1 MMRLGRPRE
10 IEGKAG
16 AMTVTF
22 DDIKAAAALIEGKTV
37 RTPSAHSRTLSEIT
51 GAEVV
56 LKFENL
62 QYTGSFKDR
71 GALVKLTSLSAAEK
85 AAGVIAMSA
94 GNHAQAVAYHARNLG
109 LAATIVMPNGTPQV
123 KAMNTRRFGARVVFE
138 GETIDEAAVRAR
150 EIAKTEG
157 LTFVH
162 PYDDAKVIAGQG
174 TVALEMLADFPDLDM
189 LVVPI
194 GGGGL
199 LAGNAIAAKA
209 LKPEIAVIG
218 VEAALYPSMYQ
229 ATHGLPAKAGGRT
242 IAEGI
247 AVKTVGET
255 TLPIIERL
263 ADDILLA
270 SEEDLERGVQLLLEI
285 EKTVAEGAGAAAL
298 AALLAHR
305 DHFVGRR
312 VGLIVSGG
320 NIDMRL
326 LTSVILRGLVRNGRI
341 VRMRIEITDSPG
353 TLAHIAGIIG
363 DADANIIEVYHQRAF
378 SGLPAKQADLD
389 VVLETRDMDHVHDVM
404 AKLTAAGY
412 RCTLMGTR
420 TPSSAM

>member
-1 MMRLGRPRE
+1 M
-10 IEGKAG
+10 A
-16 AMTVTF
+16 VTL
-22 DDIKAAAALIEGKTV
+22 DDVKAAAAVIDGAV
-37 RTPSAHSRTLSEIT
+37 IRTPCRHSRTLSKIA

-71 GALVKLTSLSAAEK
+71 GSLVKLETLSDAEK

-94 GNHAQAVAYHARNLG
+94 GNHAQAVAYHAGRLG
-109 LAATIVMPNGTPQV
+109 IAATIVMPHGTPQV
-123 KAMNTRRFGARVVFE
+123 KASNTQRFGARVVFE
-138 GETIDEAAVRAR
+138 GENIDEAAVRAR
-150 EIAKTEG
+150 AMAEDEG

-162 PYDDAKVIAGQG
+162 PYDDESIVAGQG
-174 TVALEMLADFPDLDM
+174 TVALEMLADHPDLDM

-199 LAGNAIAAKA
+199 IAGNAIAAKA
-209 LKPEIAVIG
+209 LKPDIEVIG

-229 ATHGLPAKAGGRT
+229 ATQGLAAKSGGRT

-247 AVKTVGET
+247 AVKTVGEAT
-255 TLPIIERL
+255 RPVVERL
-263 ADDILLA
+263 VSEVMLV

-298 AALLAHR
+298 AAVLAHR
-305 DHFVGRR
+305 DHFAGRR
-312 VGLIVSGG
+312 VGLVISGG

-326 LTSVILRGLVRNGRI
+326 LSSVILRGRVRDGRI
-341 VRMRIEITDSPG
+341 VRMRVEIPDVPG
-353 TLAHIAGIIG
+353 TLARIAGIIG
-363 DADANIIEVYHQRAF
+363 ETDGNIIEVYHQRTF

-389 VVLETRDMDHVHDVM
+389 IVVETRDAEHVRDIM
-404 AKLTAAGY
+404 ARLTAVGF
-412 RCTLMGTR
+412 RVTLLGT
-420 TPSSAM
+420 SAVVSPM

>member
-1 MMRLGRPRE
+1 
-10 IEGKAG
+10 
-16 AMTVTF
+16 MTVTL
-22 DDIKAAAALIEGKTV
+22 DDIKAAAAAIEGEVVKTP
-37 RTPSAHSRTLSEIT
+37 TTHSRTLSRIT

-71 GALVKLTSLSAAEK
+71 GALVKLKSLTPEEK

-94 GNHAQAVAYHARNLG
+94 GNHAQAVAYHSQRLG
-109 LAATIVMPNGTPQV
+109 IAATIVMPQGTPQV
-123 KAMNTRRFGARVVFE
+123 KASNTQRFGARVVFE

-150 EIAKTEG
+150 AIAEEEG
-157 LTFVH
+157 LSFVH
-162 PYDDAKVIAGQG
+162 PYDDEKTIAGQG
-174 TVALEMLADFPDLDM
+174 KVALEMLADHPDLDM

-199 LAGNAIAAKA
+199 IAGNATAAKA
-209 LKPEIAVIG
+209 LKPDIEIIG

-229 ATHGLPAKAGGRT
+229 ATQGLPAKSGGRT

-247 AVKTVGET
+247 AVKTVGKLT
-255 TLPIIERL
+255 RPIVERL
-263 ADDILLA
+263 VSDVMLV

-285 EKTVAEGAGAAAL
+285 EKTVTEGAGAATL

-305 DHFVGRR
+305 DRFAGRR
-312 VGLIVSGG
+312 VGLVISGG

-341 VRMRIEITDSPG
+341 VRMRIEIPDMPG
-353 TLAHIAGIIG
+353 TLARIAGVIG
-363 DADANIIEVYHQRAF
+363 DTDGNIIEVYHQRAF

-389 VVLETRDMDHVHDVM
+389 IVIETRDAEHVRDIM
-404 AKLTAAGY
+404 AKLTAVGF
-412 RCTLMGTR
+412 RVTLLGT
-420 TPSSAM
+420 SAVVSPM